1 MMAEARPLK
10 VPSILIM
17 KCHTTALFRDDLTI
31 YDPGQPFAL
40 EIATMLIDEEGR
52 SGNINSN
59 LIRVDDR
66 VTQEGALAVHGLTK
80 QITAK
85 MGVPESRVLGLLSD
99 LLKTLPY
106 RHMKVV
112 AFHEFDHKVISS
124 LFARLGDQMTP
135 KKDFSNLWMAR
146 PQTEFLFL
154 QDPWA
159 RLECK
164 IPDPDGGYRKPS
176 LQEAE
181 RIILGRD
188 RTDGIFKDL
197 PMALL
202 DVLAIRDLYLHLNA
216 KGLFHTTDVAA

>member
-1 MMAEARPLK
+1 MAETRQLK
-10 VPSILIM
+10 VPSVLIA
-17 KCHTTALFRDDLTI
+17 KVHSSGLYRDDLTI
-31 YDPGQPFAL
+31 FDEGQPFAL

-80 QITAK
+80 QMTSK
-85 MGVPESRVLGLLSD
+85 MGVPGPRIIGLLSD
-99 LLKTLPY
+99 LLKVLPY

-112 AFHEFDHKVISS
+112 GFTEFDHKIISS
-124 LFARLGDQMTP
+124 LFARLGDQMNP

-146 PQTEFLFL
+146 PQTEFVFL

-164 IPDPDGGYRKPS
+164 IIDPEGGYRKPS

-181 RIILGRD
+181 RIVLGRD
-188 RTDGIFKDL
+188 RNEGIFKDL

-202 DVLAIRDLYLHLNA
+202 DVLCIRDLYLKFA
-216 KGLFHTTDVAA
+216 SEGLLHQEAA

>member
-1 MMAEARPLK
+1 MAETRPLK
-10 VPSILIM
+10 VPSVLIM
-17 KCHTTALFRDDLTI
+17 KCHTTALYRDDLTI

-40 EIATMLIDEEGR
+40 EVATMLIDEEGR

-80 QITAK
+80 QMTSK
-85 MGVPESRVLGLLSD
+85 MGVPESRILGLMAD
-99 LLKTLPY
+99 LLKVLPY

-124 LFARLGDQMTP
+124 LFARLGKQMTP
-135 KKDFSNLWMAR
+135 AKDFSNLWMAR

-164 IPDPDGGYRKPS
+164 IEDPEGGYRKPS

-181 RIILGRD
+181 RIILDRD
-188 RTDGIFKDL
+188 RTTGVFKDL

-202 DVLAIRDLYLHLNA
+202 DVLCIRDLYLKFA
-216 KGLFHTTDVAA
+216 RDGLLHQEAA

>member
-1 MMAEARPLK
+1 MAETRPLDSPK
-10 VPSILIM
+10 VLIA
-17 KCHTTALFRDDLTI
+17 KVHSSGLYRDDLNVF
-31 YDPGQPFAL
+31 DPGQPFAL
-40 EIATMLIDEEGR
+40 EIATMLIDEQGR

-59 LIRVDDR
+59 LIRVEDR

-80 QITAK
+80 QMTSK
-85 MGVPESRVLGLLSD
+85 MGVPEPRVLGLLAD

-112 AFHEFDHKVISS
+112 GYTEFDHKIITS
-124 LFARLGDQMTP
+124 LFARLGKQMTP
-135 KKDFSNLWMAR
+135 AKDFSNLWAAR
-146 PQTEFLFL
+146 PLTEFVFL

-164 IPDPDGGYRKPS
+164 IADDEGGYRKPS

-188 RTDGIFKDL
+188 RTAGIFKDL

-202 DVLAIRDLYLHLNA
+202 DVLAIRDLFLHFNSQ
-216 KGLFHTTDVAA
+216 GLFTTADAAA

>member
-1 MMAEARPLK
+1 MT
-10 VPSILIM
+10 S
-17 KCHTTALFRDDLTI
+17 
-31 YDPGQPFAL
+31 
-40 EIATMLIDEEGR
+40 
-52 SGNINSN
+52 
-59 LIRVDDR
+59 
-66 VTQEGALAVHGLTK
+66 
-80 QITAK
+80 K
-85 MGVPESRVLGLLSD
+85 MGVPEPRILGLLAD
-99 LLKTLPY
+99 LLKVLPY

-146 PQTEFLFL
+146 PQTEFIFL

-164 IPDPDGGYRKPS
+164 LEDDAGGYRKPS

-188 RTDGIFKDL
+188 RTEGIFKDL

-202 DVLAIRDLYLHLNA
+202 DVLAIRDLYLAFA
-216 KGLFHTTDVAA
+216 KQGLFTATDVAA